1 MKDSKFKMTS
11 CFSTLIYHNSN
22 FLNYY
27 SQTNNGIENIIYRI
41 LSHTSLSIDPH
52 NNLKS
57 ITTSNLW
64 TWKLGLQVSRES
76 WQSCVLPG
84 LNSPSYSDCQSSL
97 SSQGFSS
104 GGPGLVG
111 TKHEILAPVL

>member
-41 LSHTSLSIDPH
+41 LSHMSLSIDPH
-52 NNLKS
+52 NNL
-57 ITTSNLW
+57 
-64 TWKLGLQVSRES
+64 LGKKGKALL
-76 WQSCVLPG
+76 LPF
-84 LNSPSYSDCQSSL
+84 YR
-97 SSQGFSS
+97 
-104 GGPGLVG
+104 
-111 TKHEILAPVL
+111 